1 MDLEHLIIMF
11 HHALALRKILH
22 CDVVHFSWLCFVC
35 CVCGLSFSAESLGI
49 KKSHLWKLLSF
60 LEVLIVLLSF
70 NPNVKPNGKPLKKIC
85 MVMED
90 VPFDLMRAGQTH
102 KI

>member
-1 MDLEHLIIMF
+1 METT
-11 HHALALRKILH
+11 K
-22 CDVVHFSWLCFVC
+22 LC
-35 CVCGLSFSAESLGI
+35 
-49 KKSHLWKLLSF
+49 F

-70 NPNVKPNGKPLKKIC
+70 NPIVKPNGKPLKKIC

>member
-1 MDLEHLIIMF
+1 M
-11 HHALALRKILH
+11 
-22 CDVVHFSWLCFVC
+22 C
-35 CVCGLSFSAESLGI
+35 CVCGLSFSVESLGI
-49 KKSHLWKLLSF
+49 KRSHLWKILSI
-60 LEVLIVLLSF
+60 EVLIVLLSF

-85 MVMED
+85 MVIEY